1 MPICTTAQ
9 YQVKP
14 SGTEKVKRAI
24 EEFVHYV
31 KSNEPAPD
39 CIQRG
44 GRKMTRPVL
53 CTSFLKMQPRTTF
66 IASHRL

>member
-1 MPICTTAQ
+1 
-9 YQVKP
+9 
-14 SGTEKVKRAI
+14 VKRAI
-24 EEFVHYV
+24 EEFVHYI